1 MVLGT
6 LRSLKMEEKYSVE
19 VLEKHT
25 DDFLQAAQS
34 LKDSDDTDTKEI
46 LMDAYVKSLRPF
58 PLKEDVKARME
69 GKKLELDDV
78 ISFAFDELERIVRI
92 IGEASRYQKTL
103 KRRHRGSWEDQ
114 KSATTYKK
122 SAPARKGALEPCK
135 YCKRRGHLSENCWS
149 RPDASPEEKEKLE
162 RLKEA
167 IKRKKTPRTSA
178 KVMLMK
184 EEETPQPIIPIS
196 INKRT

>member
-58 PLKEDVKARME
+58 PLKEDVKAR
-69 GKKLELDDV
+69 
-78 ISFAFDELERIVRI
+78 
-92 IGEASRYQKTL
+92 
-103 KRRHRGSWEDQ
+103 
-114 KSATTYKK
+114 
-122 SAPARKGALEPCK
+122 
-135 YCKRRGHLSENCWS
+135 
-149 RPDASPEEKEKLE
+149 
-162 RLKEA
+162 
-167 IKRKKTPRTSA
+167 
-178 KVMLMK
+178 
-184 EEETPQPIIPIS
+184 
-196 INKRT
+196 